1 MLAYDKNIVDFL
13 KTYFPVIIS
22 FVFCSIS
29 GLWICIDNS

>member
-22 FVFCSIS
+22 FVCSIS